1 MAEDIA
7 PALLEQ
13 VEKRFRQ
20 NLTRK
25 GVNLKKD
32 IQRARDG
39 TLTNVHSFSNK
50 VGDALAEA
58 FGSITAE
65 ELPEGTMFFNIAD
78 RVMRPP
84 ITEAYKMVSDVSD
97 EVQNVSNK
105 KAGIGLKSIRPPIE
119 EDRVKGLVDAVTSGE
134 FAKTEHF
141 LDYPVQ
147 CLVDHFADHHMEK
160 NAEFLENTGIYT
172 EVIRT
177 AEANCCEWCS
187 ERAGTYD
194 GYRDAQENEVFARHD
209 GCRCSVEI
217 RSGKTRGFMKKTSG
231 HAFVRE

>member
-7 PALLEQ
+7 PALLKE
-13 VEKRFRQ
+13 VERQFRQ
-20 NLTRK
+20 NLTKK

-58 FGSITAE
+58 FGTITAE
-65 ELPEGTMFFNIAD
+65 EIPEGTMFFNIAD

-84 ITEAYKMVSDVSD
+84 IREAYSMVSDVAD
-97 EVQNVSNK
+97 EVQNVANK
-105 KAGIGLKSIRPPIE
+105 KAGIGLKAVRPPIE
-119 EDRVKGLVDAVTSGE
+119 EDRVKGLIDAVTSGE
-134 FAKTEHF
+134 FAQTEHF

-172 EVIRT
+172 EVIRR
-177 AEANCCEWCS
+177 ASANCCEWCS

-194 GYRDAQENEVFARHD
+194 GYRDAQENEAFARHD

>member
-13 VEKRFRQ
+13 IEKEFSRR
-20 NLTRK
+20 
-25 GVNLKKD
+25 LKIRGINPKVA
-32 IQRARDG
+32 IQRIRDG
-39 TLTNVHSFSNK
+39 TLTNIHQFSNG

-58 FGSITAE
+58 FSTITAE

-84 ITEAYKMVSDVSD
+84 IREAYEMVSDVAD
-97 EVQNVSNK
+97 ELQNTNNLR
-105 KAGIGLKSIRPPIE
+105 AGIGLKTIRPPLE
-119 EDRVKGLVDAVTSGE
+119 EDRLKGLIDAVTSGIFE
-134 FAKTEHF
+134 DTEHY
-141 LDYPVQ
+141 LVYPVR

-160 NAEFLENTGIYT
+160 NAEFLDKSGLYT

-177 AEANCCEWCS
+177 AESHCCEWCS
-187 ERAGTYD
+187 KKAGVYD
-194 GYRDAQENEVFARHD
+194 GYQDAQDNEVFARHD

-231 HAFVRE
+231 HAFVRG

>member
-7 PALLEQ
+7 PALLEK
-13 VEKRFRQ
+13 VEKQFRQ
-20 NLTRK
+20 SLKRK

-58 FGSITAE
+58 FGTITTE

-84 ITEAYKMVSDVSD
+84 IKEAYVMVSDVAD
-97 EVQNVSNK
+97 EVQTVANK

-119 EDRVKGLVDAVTSGE
+119 EDRVKGLIDAVTSSE
-134 FAKTEHF
+134 FTKTGHF

-160 NAEFLENTGIYT
+160 NAEFLENSGIYT

-177 AEANCCEWCS
+177 AEANCCPWCS
-187 ERAGTYD
+187 DRAGVYD
-194 GYRDAQENEVFARHD
+194 GYRDAQDNEVFARHD

-217 RSGKTRGFMKKTSG
+217 RSGKTRGFMRKTSG

>member
-7 PALLEQ
+7 PALLKE
-13 VEKRFRQ
+13 VERRFRQ
-20 NLTRK
+20 NLKKK
-25 GVNLKKD
+25 GVDLKKD

-39 TLTNVHSFSNK
+39 TLKDLHSFSNK

-65 ELPEGTMFFNIAD
+65 ELPDGTMFFNIAD

-84 ITEAYKMVSDVSD
+84 IKEAYTMVSDVGD
-97 EVQNVSNK
+97 EIQTVANK

-119 EDRVKGLVDAVTSGE
+119 ENRVKGLIDAVTSGE
-134 FAKTEHF
+134 FSGTAHY

-147 CLVDHFADHHMEK
+147 CLVDHFADNHMAK
-160 NAEFLENTGIYT
+160 NAEFLDESGIYT
-172 EVIRT
+172 YVIRT
-177 AEANCCEWCS
+177 AEANCCDWCS
-187 ERAGTYD
+187 ERAGTYES
-194 GYRDAQENEVFARHD
+194 YRDAQDNEAFARHD
-209 GCRCSVEI
+209 GCRCTLEI
-217 RSGKTRGFMKKTSG
+217 RSGKTRGFMRTNG

>member
-7 PALLEQ
+7 PVLLKQ
-13 VEKRFRQ
+13 VEKQFRQ
-20 NLTRK
+20 NLTKK

-84 ITEAYKMVSDVSD
+84 IKEAYNMVSDVAD
-97 EVQNVSNK
+97 EVQTLSNK
-105 KAGIGLKSIRPPIE
+105 KAGLGVKSIRPPIE
-119 EDRVKGLVDAVTSGE
+119 EDRVKGLIDAVTSAE
-134 FAKTEHF
+134 FKTTEHF

-147 CLVDHFADHHMEK
+147 CLVDHFADRHMEK
-160 NAEFLENTGIYT
+160 NAEFLDNSGVYT
-172 EVIRT
+172 EVIRI
-177 AEANCCEWCS
+177 AEATCCDWCS
-187 ERAGTYD
+187 DRAGTYES
-194 GYRDAQENEVFARHD
+194 YSDAQDNEAFARHD
-209 GCRCSVEI
+209 GCRCTVEI
-217 RSGKTRGFMKKTSG
+217 RAGKTRGFMRKTSG

>member
-7 PALLEQ
+7 PALLKD
-13 VEKRFRQ
+13 VERRFRQ
-20 NLTRK
+20 NLTKK

-50 VGDALAEA
+50 VGDALADA

-65 ELPEGTMFFNIAD
+65 DLPEGTMFYNIAD

-84 ITEAYKMVSDVSD
+84 IKEAYTMVSDVAD
-97 EVQNVSNK
+97 EVQNHANK

-119 EDRVKGLVDAVTSGE
+119 EDRVKGLIDAVTSAE
-134 FAKTEHF
+134 FQKTEHF

-160 NAEFLENTGIYT
+160 NAEFLDNSGVYT

-177 AEANCCEWCS
+177 AEATCCAWCS

-194 GYRDAQENEVFARHD
+194 GYGEAQENEVFARHD
-209 GCRCSVEI
+209 GCRCTVEI
-217 RSGKTRGFMKKTSG
+217 RSGKTRGYMKKISG

>member
-7 PALLEQ
+7 PALLKE
-13 VEKRFRQ
+13 VERRFRQ
-20 NLTRK
+20 NLKKK
-25 GVNLKKD
+25 GVDLKKD

-39 TLTNVHSFSNK
+39 TLKNLHSFSNK

-65 ELPEGTMFFNIAD
+65 ELPDGTMFFNIAD

-84 ITEAYKMVSDVSD
+84 IKEAYTMVSDVGD
-97 EVQNVSNK
+97 EIQTVANK

-119 EDRVKGLVDAVTSGE
+119 EDRVKGLIDAVTSGE
-134 FAKTEHF
+134 FSGTAHY

-147 CLVDHFADHHMEK
+147 CLVDHFADNHMAK
-160 NAEFLENTGIYT
+160 NAEFLDESGIYT
-172 EVIRT
+172 YVIRT
-177 AEANCCEWCS
+177 AEANCCDWCS
-187 ERAGTYD
+187 ERAGTYES
-194 GYRDAQENEVFARHD
+194 YRDAQDNEAFARHD
-209 GCRCSVEI
+209 GCRCTLEI
-217 RSGKTRGFMKKTSG
+217 RSGKTRGFMRTSG

>member
-7 PALLEQ
+7 PVLLKQ
-13 VEKRFRQ
+13 VEKQFRQ
-20 NLTRK
+20 NLTKK

-84 ITEAYKMVSDVSD
+84 IKEAYNMVSDVAD
-97 EVQNVSNK
+97 EVQTLSNK
-105 KAGIGLKSIRPPIE
+105 KAGLGVKSIRPPIE
-119 EDRVKGLVDAVTSGE
+119 EDRVKGLIDAVTSAE
-134 FAKTEHF
+134 FKTTEHF

-147 CLVDHFADHHMEK
+147 CLVDHFADRHMEK
-160 NAEFLENTGIYT
+160 NAEFLDNSGVYT
-172 EVIRT
+172 EIIRI
-177 AEANCCEWCS
+177 AEATCCEWCS
-187 ERAGTYD
+187 DRAGTYES
-194 GYRDAQENEVFARHD
+194 YADAQDNEAFARHD
-209 GCRCSVEI
+209 GCRCTVEI
-217 RSGKTRGFMKKTSG
+217 RSGKTRGFMRKTSG

>member
-7 PALLEQ
+7 PVLLKE
-13 VEKRFRQ
+13 VERRFRQ
-20 NLTRK
+20 NLSRK

-32 IQRARDG
+32 VQRARDG
-39 TLTNVHSFSNK
+39 TLTNIHAFSNK

-58 FGSITAE
+58 FGSITAD

-84 ITEAYKMVSDVSD
+84 IKEAYTMVSDVAD
-97 EVQNVSNK
+97 EIQTVANK

-119 EDRVKGLVDAVTSGE
+119 EERVKGLIDAVTSGE
-134 FAKTEHF
+134 FAGTAHY

-147 CLVDHFADHHMEK
+147 CLVDHFADRHLEK
-160 NAEFLENTGIYT
+160 NAEFLDDSGIYT
-172 EVIRT
+172 YVIRT

-187 ERAGTYD
+187 DRAGTYE
-194 GYRDAQENEVFARHD
+194 GYSDAQDNEVFARHD
-209 GCRCSVEI
+209 GCRCTVEI

>member
-7 PALLEQ
+7 PAMLKQ
-13 VEKRFRQ
+13 VEKQFRQ

-25 GVNLKKD
+25 GVDLKKD

-39 TLTNVHSFSNK
+39 TLKDVHSFSNK
-50 VGDALAEA
+50 VGDALSDAFRTISAEN
-58 FGSITAE
+58 
-65 ELPEGTMFFNIAD
+65 LPEGTMFFNIAD

-84 ITEAYKMVSDVSD
+84 IKEAYTMVSDVAD
-97 EVQNVSNK
+97 EIQTAANRKS
-105 KAGIGLKSIRPPIE
+105 GLGLKSIRPPIE
-119 EDRVKGLVDAVTSGE
+119 EDRVKGLIDAVTSAE
-134 FAKTEHF
+134 YNQTAHY
-141 LDYPVQ
+141 LDYPVK

-160 NAEFLENTGIYT
+160 NAEFLDNSGVYT

-194 GYRDAQENEVFARHD
+194 GYLEAQDNEVFARHD
-209 GCRCSVEI
+209 GCRCTVEI
-217 RSGKTRGFMKKTSG
+217 RSGKTRGFMNRTSG
-231 HAFVRE
+231 HAFIRE

>member
-7 PALLEQ
+7 PALLKE
-13 VEKRFRQ
+13 VERRFQ
-20 NLTRK
+20 QTLTRK

-32 IQRARDG
+32 VQRARDG
-39 TLTNVHSFSNK
+39 TLTNIHEFSNK

-58 FGSITAE
+58 FGTITAE

-84 ITEAYKMVSDVSD
+84 IKEAYVMVSDVAD
-97 EVQNVSNK
+97 EIQTVANK
-105 KAGIGLKSIRPPIE
+105 KAGIGLKTVRPPLE
-119 EDRVKGLVDAVTSGE
+119 EDRVKGLIDAVTSAE
-134 FAKTEHF
+134 FTDTAHY

-160 NAEFLENTGIYT
+160 NAEFLDESGVYT
-172 EVIRT
+172 YVIRT

-187 ERAGTYD
+187 ERAGKYE
-194 GYRDAQENEVFARHD
+194 GYRDAQDNEAFSRHD

-217 RSGKTRGFMKKTSG
+217 QCGKTRGFMKKTSG

>member
-7 PALLEQ
+7 PALLKD
-13 VEKRFRQ
+13 VERRFRQ

-25 GVNLKKD
+25 GVNLRKD

-65 ELPEGTMFFNIAD
+65 DLPEGTMFYNIAD

-84 ITEAYKMVSDVSD
+84 IKEAYVMVSDVAD
-97 EVQNVSNK
+97 EVQTRANR

-119 EDRVKGLVDAVTSGE
+119 EDRVKGLIDAVTSAE
-134 FAKTEHF
+134 FEKTEHF

-160 NAEFLENTGIYT
+160 NAEFLDNSGIYT

-177 AEANCCEWCS
+177 AEATCCPWCS
-187 ERAGTYD
+187 DRAGTYD
-194 GYRDAQENEVFARHD
+194 GYRAAQENEAFARHD
-209 GCRCSVEI
+209 GCRCTVEI
-217 RSGKTRGFMKKTSG
+217 RSGKTRGFMRKTSG